1 MHSGL
6 RERHGSAGARPQAAC
21 AAGGAAAA
29 AAACRPGSRR
39 AVKVGGPVS
48 SRGRGWRRGG
58 VSRPMVVNPFV
69 RATRAGGACV
79 RGPVHAE
86 MVDPEVATVGG
97 PALERAEARL
107 AASTALGMAR
117 GAVALYECCV
127 GSRVRPVPSSR
138 CGGLEGDCGGGR
150 GWVAYPASSPAS
162 VGTSCGSSVTCRV
175 LGSSGRG
182 RPRVPAPGQRL
193 VGSDENGVPL
203 PRLPGPARAA
213 GPRPRWGSLRP
224 GRSWSK

>member
-1 MHSGL
+1 
-6 RERHGSAGARPQAAC
+6 
-21 AAGGAAAA
+21 
-29 AAACRPGSRR
+29 
-39 AVKVGGPVS
+39 
-48 SRGRGWRRGG
+48 
-58 VSRPMVVNPFV
+58 MVVNPFV

-86 MVDPEVATVGG
+86 MVDPEVASVGG

-175 LGSSGRG
+175 LGSSGRVGGG
-182 RPRVPAPGQRL
+182 REFPRQGSVLLDPTRMECLFLGFQGLREPQVRVRGGAPCGRGGAGRSSRF
-193 VGSDENGVPL
+193 VGGRGPRRPS
-203 PRLPGPARAA
+203 PRLGVQGPSCGLPPG
-213 GPRPRWGSLRP
+213 S
-224 GRSWSK
+224 